1 MGTPSEERFLTGA
14 ARLGGRFRDESI
26 SAMDY
31 LRAVVLGVVEG
42 LTEFL
47 PVSSTG
53 HMILVEPL
61 IGVDPKLP
69 QWRVLLIVSQ
79 LGAILAVIAYFARDL
94 RRRTLT
100 IPEGGLRAHLLLKL
114 AVGVAPAMLVGVLMH
129 DVMESHLQ
137 KPVPVAAALVFGAVG
152 MILIDGRFR
161 RESPATLDD
170 VTLRQAAAIG
180 VIQCV
185 SLWPGVSRSAAT
197 IMGGMIAGL
206 SPRVSAEFS
215 FYLAIPTMLAAGAYQ
230 LYSYRNDLTS
240 DMMSVVLVGTAT
252 AFVTALAVISGFLRY
267 VQRHRFTAFAV
278 YRIVLGAAVL
288 AWFGLNVNG
297 KAP

>member
-1 MGTPSEERFLTGA
+1 MSGGEGVTDEGISE
-14 ARLGGRFRDESI
+14 
-26 SAMDY
+26 MDY
-31 LRAVVLGVVEG
+31 LRAAVLGVVEG

-53 HMILVEPL
+53 HMILVEPQ
-61 IGVDPKLP
+61 IGVDPNLP

-94 RRRTLT
+94 WRRTTT
-100 IPEGGLRAHLLLKL
+100 IPAGGLRGHLVPKL
-114 AVGVAPAMLVGVLMH
+114 AVGVAPAMLVGVLIH

-137 KPVPVAAALVFGAVG
+137 KPAPVAAALVFGGIG

-161 RESPATLDD
+161 RESSGTLDD

-197 IMGGMIAGL
+197 IMGGMIVGL

-230 LYSYRNDLTS
+230 LYSYRHDLTS

-252 AFVTALAVISGFLRY
+252 AFVTALAVIAGFLRY

-278 YRIVLGAAVL
+278 YRIILGAAVL
-288 AWFGLNVNG
+288 AWFGLNG
-297 KAP
+297 KAS

>member
-1 MGTPSEERFLTGA
+1 
-14 ARLGGRFRDESI
+14 
-26 SAMDY
+26 MDY
-31 LRAVVLGVVEG
+31 LRAAALGVVEG

-61 IGVDPKLP
+61 IGVDPNLP

-94 RRRTLT
+94 WRRTTT

-114 AVGVAPAMLVGVLMH
+114 AVGVAPAILVGVLIH

-137 KPVPVAAALVFGAVG
+137 KPAPVAAALVFGGIG

-170 VTLRQAAAIG
+170 VTLRQAATIG

-197 IMGGMIAGL
+197 IMGGMIVGL

-230 LYSYRNDLTS
+230 LYTYRNDLTS
-240 DMMSVVLVGTAT
+240 DMILVVLVGTTT
-252 AFVTALAVISGFLRY
+252 AFVTALAVIAGFLRY

-278 YRIVLGAAVL
+278 YRIILGAAVL
-288 AWFGLNVNG
+288 AWFGLNG
-297 KAP
+297 KVP